1 VAEKEWRKKSGG
13 KRVAEK
19 EWRKK
24 SGGKR
29 VAEKEWPTVPSN
41 NGNQEPDPVVSYA
54 KNGLRAQSRAPVAW
68 LENMNR
74 SSVSR
79 SQQRIA
85 SGNCLT

>member
-1 VAEKEWRKKSGG
+1 MGEATIRQL
-13 KRVAEK
+13 
-19 EWRKK
+19 
-24 SGGKR
+24 
-29 VAEKEWPTVPSN
+29 
-41 NGNQEPDPVVSYA
+41 QEPDPVVSYA
-54 KNGLRAQSRAPVAW
+54 KNGLKAQSRARVAW